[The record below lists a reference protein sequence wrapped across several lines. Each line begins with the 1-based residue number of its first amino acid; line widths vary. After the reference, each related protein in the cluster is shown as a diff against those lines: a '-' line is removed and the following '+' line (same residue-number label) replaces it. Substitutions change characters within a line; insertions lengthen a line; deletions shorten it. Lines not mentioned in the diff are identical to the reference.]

1 MPAGSLF
8 FPLLSPVA
16 LAAVLQFR
24 NPSAKASGTGTSPLF
39 QPVPCSNQSKREV
52 AKSILIF
59 VFLTSKQK
67 KVRKSLEDNRKIPIF
82 ASSEH

>member
-24 NPSAKASGTGTSPLF
+24 NPSAKAGVAVGTWGADYPASH
-39 QPVPCSNQSKREV
+39 
-52 AKSILIF
+52 
-59 VFLTSKQK
+59 
-67 KVRKSLEDNRKIPIF
+67 PIQGDDRQELWY
-82 ASSEH
+82 ALCDDT

>member
-8 FPLLSPVA
+8 FPQLSPVA

-24 NPSAKASGTGTSPLF
+24 NPSAKASGTDT
-39 QPVPCSNQSKREV
+39 VPCSNQSKREV

-67 KVRKSLEDNRKIPIF
+67 KVKKSLEDNRKIPIF
-82 ASSEH
+82 ASQEH